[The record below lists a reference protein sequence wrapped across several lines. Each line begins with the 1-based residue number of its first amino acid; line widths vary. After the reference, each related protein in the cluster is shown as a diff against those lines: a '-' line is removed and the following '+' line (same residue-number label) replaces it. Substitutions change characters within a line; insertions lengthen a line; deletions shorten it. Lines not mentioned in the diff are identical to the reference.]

1 MKILSRYILREHLG
15 PFLFAFFT
23 ITFLLIIDFVPK
35 IVNHILDKD
44 LPLSIVFELVGLN
57 LAWMIALSV
66 PMAVLVAT
74 LMAFGRLT
82 SDFEITALKASGVN
96 LLRIMLPLL
105 AAGGVITVAM
115 IGFNDK
121 ILPDLN
127 KRARSL
133 RSDIARM
140 RPTLVFRSGIFISDI
155 PGYLILIDKVDHS
168 TSRVEGVRI
177 TETKDPSKPQI
188 IIADYGFLEVTDKG
202 KNMRFTL
209 YDGEL
214 HSLDVEDPDNYHKVD
229 FEKQVVNIVGV
240 VSELDRSDTDYRTDR
255 EMSIEQ
261 MEANVDRAEAAI
273 KPFRERINKAL
284 AGKFDYLFSDSFAF
298 AASDTI
304 VDSAALSYVRG
315 EAEALMRH
323 LARSKQQIEAQRRMG
338 NKYKIEIYKKYSIPA
353 ASLAFILI
361 GAPLGVVSRRGGMG
375 MAIAISI
382 LLFTVYWAFLI
393 GGEDLADRGLMSP
406 FWAMWSANILIGGI
420 GLYLLYVV
428 VTEKPPL
435 SFFRKAHLRQN
446 DQKD

>member
-1 MKILSRYILREHLG
+1 MKILTRYILKEHLG

-44 LPLSIVFELVGLN
+44 LPLSIVFELIGLN

-105 AAGGVITVAM
+105 AAGGVITIAM

-133 RSDIARM
+133 RSDISRM
-140 RPTLVFRSGIFISDI
+140 RPTLVFRSGTFISDI

-188 IIADYGFLEVTDKG
+188 IVADYGFLEVTDKG

-209 YDGEL
+209 YNGEL

-229 FEKQVVNIVGV
+229 FEKQVVNIASV

-273 KPFRERINKAL
+273 KPFQERINKAL

-304 VDSAALSYVRG
+304 ADSAALSYVKG

-323 LARSKQQIEAQRRMG
+323 LARSKQQIKAQRRMG
-338 NKYKIEIYKKYSIPA
+338 DKYKIEIYKKYSIPA

-361 GAPLGVVSRRGGMG
+361 GAPLGVISRRGGMG

-393 GGEDLADRGLMSP
+393 GGEDLADRGLVSP

-420 GLYLLYVV
+420 GLYLLYIV
-428 VTEKPPL
+428 VTEKSLL
-435 SFFRKAHLRQN
+435 SFFRKGHLR
-446 DQKD
+446 